1 VQAGAGLC
9 LHLPTLGPAGLPAGC
24 MVGFAETGSQTGLG
38 DIAPPCRP
46 SAALLLPLRKASA
59 ERRTICHGE
68 VLDHGRIVPSRCCG
82 AAALR
87 GWQARQHG
95 RQEESRGYRSPKIV
109 PTRKRSHAIAAEV
122 LVHQLPPDC
131 DLSLLGLERSELAD
145 VATVGG
151 KHAAMLYRVVCADG
165 RTLILK
171 WFTEEGTANE
181 VSAYALLARCCV
193 PVLPLLG
200 HTERALLLEDLTSS
214 DNWRLA
220 RDQDMEDVA
229 VGAAVARW
237 YRSLH
242 AAGREILLTA
252 PHEAAFLCR
261 ETDVLDQ
268 EAMSWTGEK
277 LGLHHQAWRLA
288 SANAGPLREAMR
300 ALPETLNYNDFH
312 WSNLALSRHYDEAPQ
327 AIVYD
332 YHLLGIG
339 PAYSDYRN
347 VLTAMREPATS
358 AFRESYGFVDAR
370 EATLD
375 APISII
381 VALITAARRPV
392 LPSWAKVCVQAVADG
407 SFERDLERAMAL
419 L

>member
-1 VQAGAGLC
+1 
-9 LHLPTLGPAGLPAGC
+9 
-24 MVGFAETGSQTGLG
+24 
-38 DIAPPCRP
+38 
-46 SAALLLPLRKASA
+46 
-59 ERRTICHGE
+59 
-68 VLDHGRIVPSRCCG
+68 
-82 AAALR
+82 
-87 GWQARQHG
+87 
-95 RQEESRGYRSPKIV
+95 
-109 PTRKRSHAIAAEV
+109 
-122 LVHQLPPDC
+122 
-131 DLSLLGLERSELAD
+131 
-145 VATVGG
+145 
-151 KHAAMLYRVVCADG
+151 MLYRVVCADG

-171 WFTEEGTANE
+171 WFTEEETATE

-193 PVLPLLG
+193 PMLPLLG

-214 DNWRLA
+214 VNWRFA
-220 RDQDMEDVA
+220 QDQDMEDAA

-347 VLTAMREPATS
+347 VLTALREPAAS
-358 AFRESYGFVDAR
+358 AFRESYGLVDAR

-381 VALITAARRPV
+381 VALITAARRSV
-392 LPSWAKVCVQAVADG
+392 LPSWAKVCVQAVVDG

-419 L
+419 LQ